1 VGNRKESYTEAGERV
16 HVMGGH
22 CPGCGN
28 GFKDTY
34 IHHNLARP
42 DMVDTEKAEIKR
54 IIVQGQPRQKDQE
67 TPISTE
73 KKLSVVMCACHPSD
87 SGKLKIGGLFRLA
100 GAKRP
105 YLKNNQCKRAGG
117 VV

>member
-73 KKLSVVMCACHPSD
+73 KKLSVVVVTCQPSYTG
-87 SGKLKIGGLFRLA
+87 SLNRRTVVLA
-100 GAKRP
+100 GQGKRVRP
-105 YLKNNQCKRAGG
+105 F
-117 VV
+117 